1 MRKARGKR
9 EGRETHKWLA
19 HLTFYRS
26 PGKRMS
32 KPPIPQALRVFDPQA
47 YESGPRRVSSLVQ
60 NLSENLSCRPTDFQI
75 LKALPN
81 AFSSIFG
88 LYFAL
93 SLSVNSFLES
103 QPILWPYSICRLFV
117 SSFCFG
123 WIAQISTWKILDVM
137 QRASPIL
144 VHYPRSRWIPPVDTF
159 SSCYW
164 ISFIFRESSLGIS
177 LPKPPHCQTGSG
189 RCFHFSVNQS
199 KFLIGFMP
207 CFCRN
212 LRGLW
217 PPNLFLTLPWKE
229 FPQLRP
235 FLVVNLAKPS
245 WSLAP

>member
-26 PGKRMS
+26 PGKSMS

-47 YESGPRRVSSLVQ
+47 YESGPRRASSLVQ
-60 NLSENLSCRPTDFQI
+60 NLSENLSCRLTDFQI

-103 QPILWPYSICRLFV
+103 QPIFWPYSICRLFV

-123 WIAQISTWKILDVM
+123 WITTNINLENSWCHAKSK
-137 QRASPIL
+137 SNP
-144 VHYPRSRWIPPVDTF
+144 
-159 SSCYW
+159 C
-164 ISFIFRESSLGIS
+164 SLSEIS
-177 LPKPPHCQTGSG
+177 LDASCGY
-189 RCFHFSVNQS
+189 
-199 KFLIGFMP
+199 
-207 CFCRN
+207 
-212 LRGLW
+212 
-217 PPNLFLTLPWKE
+217 LFLWLLNFLYFQRIIAWN
-229 FPQLRP
+229 QLT
-235 FLVVNLAKPS
+235 KTT
-245 WSLAP
+245 SLSNWFW